1 MGCSGVSN
9 QIDMRL
15 MGTTEDL
22 QKWAWFLGLMNEKGL
37 ITILEKSEPYKNRGD
52 SKLFRQYIKIRLNA
66 ES

>member
-1 MGCSGVSN
+1 MSN

-22 QKWAWFLGLMNEKGL
+22 QKWAWFLGLMNDKGL